1 MRRRLVMLGL
11 SITLAPAALWP
22 SGVDAGQSNEWTTGT
37 IEDDQPVA
45 IAAQG
50 PDGTVLHSY
59 TPGKAAKKK
68 GKKGPAWVC
77 RYYIPS
83 SNEFG
88 VPAPAP
94 GTDPVV
100 PEAGQIYV
108 FICLDSATGEA
119 THTSFVLYD
128 PANPF
133 GDLYAGERAA
143 EVAVERL
150 PLPDPDLWLSP
161 PASAFQ
167 LVGVP
172 TWFWVG
178 EGWVGQSA
186 TASVAGIAATV
197 AAVPVS
203 LVVDPGD
210 GGGLVEC
217 EGAGVVWVEGR
228 SSGCTHTFT
237 RSSRHEVSGRY
248 PVVATVSWA
257 VSWTATDGT
266 SGDLGTLTRSTTLDV
281 LVQEAQAV
289 SD

>member
-1 MRRRLVMLGL
+1 MHRGLVAAAVIGL
-11 SITLAPAALWP
+11 AVGAWP
-22 SGVDAGQSNEWTTGT
+22 SSVGALSEDDAIGSVD
-37 IEDDQPVA
+37 DDQPVA
-45 IAAQG
+45 IAISG
-50 PDGTVLHSY
+50 PDGTELNSY
-59 TPGKAAKKK
+59 TPASAAKKK
-68 GKKGPAWVC
+68 GKKGPKWVC

-83 SNEFG
+83 SNEFA

-94 GTDPVV
+94 GTEAVV
-100 PEAGQIYV
+100 PEAGQIYA
-108 FICLDSATGEA
+108 FICLDASGEA

-161 PASAFQ
+161 PVSAFQ

-266 SGDLGTLTRSTTLDV
+266 SGDLGSLTRSTTLDV